1 MPFSIV
7 IIKRGMQTLH
17 FTLKRFRLTG
27 MMLMH
32 YSHLKHLLINKK
44 MQRHG
49 YTTTVFIVVIQK
61 ISNKIEFAAND
72 DWRIVIQY

>member
-17 FTLKRFRLTG
+17 STLKRFRLTG

-44 MQRHG
+44 NAASMA
-49 YTTTVFIVVIQK
+49 IQQ
-61 ISNKIEFAAND
+61 
-72 DWRIVIQY
+72 QYL